1 MSINSTEYDFDPQV
15 KTILY
20 VDYRNIEKLINHYFR
35 NEKHAAKDKQYSKCQ
50 YELPCMEERGN
61 DEDWN
66 FTITGRETDFRKN
79 KIQEVFDGNWPNFCT
94 TDLLEYLAYQG
105 KIPCGEY
112 VVSISW

>member
-1 MSINSTEYDFDPQV
+1 MTINSTEYDFSPQV

-20 VDYRNIEKLINHYFR
+20 VTYRDIEKLINHYFR
-35 NEKHAAKDKQYSKCQ
+35 NEKHAAKDRQYSRFD

-66 FTITGRETDFRKN
+66 FIIEGSVDEFDEDT
-79 KIQEVFDGNWPNFCT
+79 IQEVFDGSWPNFCT
-94 TDLLEYLAYQG
+94 TDLLEYLAYHG

>member
-1 MSINSTEYDFDPQV
+1 MTINSTEYNFNPQV
-15 KTILY
+15 KTIMY
-20 VDYRNIEKLINHYFR
+20 VEYSEIDELINHYFR
-35 NEKHAAKDKQYSKCQ
+35 NEKHAAKDKQYSRCE
-50 YELPCMEERGN
+50 YSLTAMEERGN

-94 TDLLEYLAYQG
+94 TDLLEYLAYHG